1 MAIALSSSLT
11 RMSSS
16 VRPTL
21 TGKRMRSPSLEA
33 IKNIQGTFIKKGKVR
48 REILEKQNVLKNRR
62 LEKERRKRQEDELE
76 ASNVVAR
83 PDGPFEVTQKSNK
96 GFLER
101 ILGFLGYLGAG
112 WLLNNLPTLI
122 AMGKEFV
129 GRVQRMGQLIGSF
142 VTNITNI
149 LTGFGN
155 LLSATFQNLI
165 QFDLFDTS
173 NRVKNAFGQ
182 LTGSVD
188 DMGRELEEA
197 LKLITTPLTE
207 GMVTGEDAPPTGQ
220 ERTSEGAYE
229 RGAPLQTGGSPSGL
243 FELIAGGEGGYESMN
258 RGNAGDSPGGS
269 KKYLGKNLQDMTLS
283 EIMSLQSQ
291 GKVFAVGKYQ
301 IVTGT
306 MPGFVRWL
314 QSKGYDP
321 KTTKYSAKIQDLYP
335 QYTIES
341 KRPQV
346 GKFLSGSMNDI
357 QKANLELAAEFAS
370 VGVPFDMKA
379 GSYGG
384 GYPIRDIKKGESLY
398 SGKARNRASISPEKV
413 QQALREAKASGGN
426 ITPSSSQAQITPM
439 RGGVSTTVRDEINVA
454 GRSGGTALV
463 GLTPGGGR
471 YGAARRGGR
480 VHKGVDI
487 GTNKQRGY
495 YVAFRQSG
503 TVSYARNNGRGYG
516 NLVIIKS
523 GNIEFYFAHLASIL
537 VQEGQK
543 YNGETI
549 GEIGK
554 TGGDYDIHLHYEVRP
569 GGNPIDPSPYLGL
582 LSIGRQLT
590 GVSGREMNV
599 PIPSA
604 PTTPAQIASIQS
616 QQQTQQRN
624 QQLSQDRTGPTVIV
638 QEPSEPESQAP
649 SYSGGGSPG
658 MMPLEIDEFTL
669 VNRFIKNKLLLDLAY
684 L

>member
-21 TGKRMRSPSLEA
+21 SGRRMVSPSLEA

-76 ASNVVAR
+76 APNVVAR
-83 PDGPFEVTQKSNK
+83 PDGPFEITQKSNK

-129 GRVQRMGQLIGSF
+129 GRVQRMGQLIGGF

-149 LTGFGN
+149 FTGFGN
-155 LLSATFQNLI
+155 LLSATFQNLV

-173 NRVKNAFGQ
+173 NRVKDAFGQ

-229 RGAPLQTGGSPSGL
+229 PGAPLQTGGGNISSTQRQALDILSKYESAG
-243 FELIAGGEGGYESMN
+243 AGGYNAVNQIGVRGG
-258 RGNAGDSPGGS
+258 RGVLGYSGDFRQMKQHGGRA
-269 KKYLGKNLQDMTLS
+269 LTDMTVA
-283 EIMSLQSQ
+283 EIMDLQSRRPGMSNQEWINQ
-291 GKVFAVGKYQ
+291 GRLHAVGRYQ
-301 IVTGT
+301 FIGNTL
-306 MPGFVRWL
+306 PGVVQR
-314 QSKGYDP
+314 SGIP
-321 KTTKYSAKIQDLYP
+321 SNAKFTPEVQDLLAL
-335 QYTIES
+335 QYMKERGIGAWVGPADKATREERSIIERAR
-341 KRPQV
+341 KEPINYRP
-346 GKFLSGSMNDI
+346 
-357 QKANLELAAEFAS
+357 
-370 VGVPFDMKA
+370 
-379 GSYGG
+379 
-384 GYPIRDIKKGESLY
+384 
-398 SGKARNRASISPEKV
+398 SIS
-413 QQALREAKASGGN
+413 SGQ
-426 ITPSSSQAQITPM
+426 TSQAQITPM

-471 YGAARRGGR
+471 YGAGRGGR
-480 VHKGVDI
+480 RMHKGVDI
-487 GTNKQRGY
+487 GTSGQRGY

-523 GNIEFYFAHLASIL
+523 GNIEFYFAHLATIL
-537 VQEGQK
+537 VREGQQ

-549 GEIGK
+549 GEIGGS
-554 TGGDYDIHLHYEVRP
+554 GGNYAIHLHFEARP

-582 LSIGRQLT
+582 LSIGKQLT

-599 PIPSA
+599 PISSA
-604 PTTPAQIASIQS
+604 PISPAQIASIQS
-616 QQQTQQRN
+616 QQQTQQSN

-649 SYSGGGSPG
+649 SYSGGGAPG

>member
-21 TGKRMRSPSLEA
+21 SGRRMVSPSLEA

-76 ASNVVAR
+76 APNVVAR

-112 WLLNNLPTLI
+112 WLLNNLPTLL

-149 LTGFGN
+149 FTGFGN
-155 LLSATFQNLI
+155 LLSATFQNLV

-173 NRVKNAFGQ
+173 NRVKDAFGQ

-188 DMGRELEEA
+188 DMGKELEEA

-229 RGAPLQTGGSPSGL
+229 PGAPLQTGDGGPETSGGRVSPQAVYSYIRSKGISHIHTLGILANIEGESGFQIGAQEKGDSKQGVGL
-243 FELIAGGEGGYESMN
+243 FQYTFPSRKQAFLQAVPDYKTNWKGQIDFAMGKDPN
-258 RGNAGDSPGGS
+258 TPL
-269 KKYLGKNLQDMTLS
+269 YLGKQFSSPEEAADDFMRNWENPNKRVYADRRRKHNQFIKSFKSGTLS
-283 EIMSLQSQ
+283 
-291 GKVFAVGKYQ
+291 
-301 IVTGT
+301 
-306 MPGFVRWL
+306 
-314 QSKGYDP
+314 
-321 KTTKYSAKIQDLYP
+321 
-335 QYTIES
+335 
-341 KRPQV
+341 
-346 GKFLSGSMNDI
+346 
-357 QKANLELAAEFAS
+357 
-370 VGVPFDMKA
+370 
-379 GSYGG
+379 
-384 GYPIRDIKKGESLY
+384 
-398 SGKARNRASISPEKV
+398 
-413 QQALREAKASGGN
+413 QQ
-426 ITPSSSQAQITPM
+426 SQAQITPM
-439 RGGVSTTVRDEINVA
+439 RGGISTTVRDEINVA

-471 YGAARRGGR
+471 YGAGRGGR
-480 VHKGVDI
+480 RMHKGVDI
-487 GTNKQRGY
+487 GTSGQRGY

-523 GNIEFYFAHLASIL
+523 GNIEFYFAHLATIL
-537 VQEGQK
+537 VREGQQ

-549 GEIGK
+549 GEIGGS
-554 TGGDYDIHLHYEVRP
+554 GGNYAIHLHFEARP

-582 LSIGRQLT
+582 LSIGKQLT

-604 PTTPAQIASIQS
+604 PTTPAQIASIRN

-649 SYSGGGSPG
+649 SYSGGGAPG
-658 MMPLEIDEFTL
+658 MVPLEIDEFTL

>member
-21 TGKRMRSPSLEA
+21 SGRRMVSPSLEA

-76 ASNVVAR
+76 APNVVAR

-101 ILGFLGYLGAG
+101 ILGFLGYLSAG

-129 GRVQRMGQLIGSF
+129 GRVQRMGQLIGGF

-149 LTGFGN
+149 FTGFGN
-155 LLSATFQNLI
+155 LLSASFQNLV

-173 NRVKNAFGQ
+173 NRVKDAFGQ

-229 RGAPLQTGGSPSGL
+229 PGAPLQTGGGTYSESSLISAMDKGGITDKTERAMFLAQMRHESGNFKYDEEIASGKDYEGRKDL
-243 FELIAGGEGGYESMN
+243 GNVNPGDGVRYKGRGYIQLTGRANYRTYGKKIGVDLENNPELAKRPDIAAAIALAYWNSRVNKNAARSGDVKTVTYNINGGYNGLSA
-258 RGNAGDSPGGS
+258 RQKYFDDYV
-269 KKYLGKNLQDMTLS
+269 KKGVPTAQTS
-283 EIMSLQSQ
+283 SIQQQSQ
-291 GKVFAVGKYQ
+291 IRQVPVGNINPTIGDRLGAGRGHGGVDLQVKNGTPLRAVSDGV
-301 IVTGT
+301 IVDSDYEKGWGNFLV
-306 MPGFVRWL
+306 MKDDRGIYHLYGHMQPG
-314 QSKGYDP
+314 Y
-321 KTTKYSAKIQDLYP
+321 
-335 QYTIES
+335 
-341 KRPQV
+341 KR
-346 GKFLSGSMNDI
+346 SGS
-357 QKANLELAAEFAS
+357 
-370 VGVPFDMKA
+370 V
-379 GSYGG
+379 
-384 GYPIRDIKKGESLY
+384 KKGEVIGKVGMTGRTTGPHLHWETGTGWNGGRITGRFDALSKYSKYAPFNTSLDPGV
-398 SGKARNRASISPEKV
+398 SV
-413 QQALREAKASGGN
+413 EAP
-426 ITPSSSQAQITPM
+426 TPS
-439 RGGVSTTVRDEINVA
+439 
-454 GRSGGTALV
+454 
-463 GLTPGGGR
+463 
-471 YGAARRGGR
+471 
-480 VHKGVDI
+480 
-487 GTNKQRGY
+487 
-495 YVAFRQSG
+495 
-503 TVSYARNNGRGYG
+503 
-516 NLVIIKS
+516 
-523 GNIEFYFAHLASIL
+523 
-537 VQEGQK
+537 
-543 YNGETI
+543 
-549 GEIGK
+549 
-554 TGGDYDIHLHYEVRP
+554 
-569 GGNPIDPSPYLGL
+569 
-582 LSIGRQLT
+582 
-590 GVSGREMNV
+590 
-599 PIPSA
+599 
-604 PTTPAQIASIQS
+604 PAQIASIRN

-649 SYSGGGSPG
+649 SYSGGGAPG

>member
-21 TGKRMRSPSLEA
+21 SGRRMISPSLEA

-76 ASNVVAR
+76 APNVVAR

-129 GRVQRMGQLIGSF
+129 GRVQRMGQLIGGF

-149 LTGFGN
+149 FTGFGN
-155 LLSATFQNLI
+155 LLSASFQNLV

-173 NRVKNAFGQ
+173 NRVKDAFGQ

-188 DMGRELEEA
+188 DMGKELEEA

-229 RGAPLQTGGSPSGL
+229 PGAPLQTGDGVPGSGGKLLPIHKQALDIISRPESGGDYN
-243 FELIAGGEGGYESMN
+243 AMN
-258 RGNAGDSPGGS
+258 NGRAGDRPGGS
-269 KKYLGKNLQDMTLS
+269 KKWLGKNLTEMTIGEVLDFQQNKKQLWAAGRYQFVPNTLPGLVKSAGLGSNDKFDKNNQDLMAATLIQQRGIQPWTVGGS
-283 EIMSLQSQ
+283 RYSDKEKAIVDQARKTPFGTTVSAVPSQVIPGRGGSSNAGTALAKTAERLQQQRFDTSRY
-291 GKVFAVGKYQ
+291 GKDGCVFAVNEVY
-301 IVTGT
+301 
-306 MPGFVRWL
+306 
-314 QSKGYDP
+314 
-321 KTTKYSAKIQDLYP
+321 
-335 QYTIES
+335 
-341 KRPQV
+341 
-346 GKFLSGSMNDI
+346 
-357 QKANLELAAEFAS
+357 
-370 VGVPFDMKA
+370 
-379 GSYGG
+379 
-384 GYPIRDIKKGESLY
+384 
-398 SGKARNRASISPEKV
+398 RASGMIP
-413 QQALREAKASGGN
+413 
-426 ITPSSSQAQITPM
+426 PW
-439 RGGVSTTVRDEINVA
+439 
-454 GRSGGTALV
+454 GTSV
-463 GLTPGGGR
+463 YVPT
-471 YGAARRGGR
+471 AR
-480 VHKGVDI
+480 
-487 GTNKQRGY
+487 Q
-495 YVAFRQSG
+495 
-503 TVSYARNNGRGYG
+503 
-516 NLVIIKS
+516 
-523 GNIEFYFAHLASIL
+523 IL
-537 VQEGQK
+537 VQKKFIQVGI
-543 YNGETI
+543 NGA
-549 GEIGK
+549 
-554 TGGDYDIHLHYEVRP
+554 RP
-569 GGNPIDPSPYLGL
+569 GDIVIMLDKHPTEPWVHIGIVSTKGTVIHNSSTNRAFTNNESFSTLSRRYVKIEVFRDPNLTDFAAPPARGLESP
-582 LSIGRQLT
+582 RQ
-590 GVSGREMNV
+590 
-599 PIPSA
+599 PS
-604 PTTPAQIASIQS
+604 PAQIASIRN

-649 SYSGGGSPG
+649 SYSGGGAPG

>member
-21 TGKRMRSPSLEA
+21 SGKRMVSPSLEA

-76 ASNVVAR
+76 APNVVAR
-83 PDGPFEVTQKSNK
+83 PDGPFEITQKSNK

-149 LTGFGN
+149 FTGFGN
-155 LLSATFQNLI
+155 LLSATFQNLV

-173 NRVKNAFGQ
+173 NRVKDAFGQ

-229 RGAPLQTGGSPSGL
+229 PGAPLQTGDGGGPSVGTKEQRAMLDAIAFAEGTRDQPNNGYKTL
-243 FELIAGGEGGYESMN
+243 FGFGQFDDYSRHPDKVVRSGRYASAAAG
-258 RGNAGDSPGGS
+258 R
-269 KKYLGKNLQDMTLS
+269 
-283 EIMSLQSQ
+283 
-291 GKVFAVGKYQ
+291 YQ
-301 IVTGT
+301 F
-306 MPGFVRWL
+306 MPGTFSRL
-314 QSKGYDP
+314 
-321 KTTKYSAKIQDLYP
+321 AKKLGLKDFSPASQD
-335 QYTIES
+335 
-341 KRPQV
+341 
-346 GKFLSGSMNDI
+346 
-357 QKANLELAAEFAS
+357 KAAIELAREYGVTQELLSKDGMSPRVSALLGRQWAS
-370 VGVPFDMKA
+370 FP
-379 GSYGG
+379 
-384 GYPIRDIKKGESLY
+384 
-398 SGKARNRASISPEKV
+398 GKTIGLDQPTKQLKSV
-413 QQALREAKASGGN
+413 QQAYQKSLGSLQQ
-426 ITPSSSQAQITPM
+426 SQAQITPM

-471 YGAARRGGR
+471 YGAGRGGR
-480 VHKGVDI
+480 RMHKGVDI
-487 GTNKQRGY
+487 GTSGQRGY

-523 GNIEFYFAHLASIL
+523 GNIEFYFAHLATIL
-537 VQEGQK
+537 VREGQQ

-549 GEIGK
+549 GEIGGS
-554 TGGDYDIHLHYEVRP
+554 GGNYAIHLHFEARP

-582 LSIGRQLT
+582 LSIGKQLT

-599 PIPSA
+599 PISSA
-604 PTTPAQIASIQS
+604 PISPAQIASIQS
-616 QQQTQQRN
+616 QQQTQQSN

-649 SYSGGGSPG
+649 SYSGGGAPG